1 MIYLSNGNRKVK
13 ATIFNL
19 PAIKT
24 CKKCLDCHKYCYA
37 RKAEKLYKE
46 VLPCRERNFEA
57 TKQEGFVVNMV
68 VALSRKRSNIVRI
81 HESGD
86 FYSEKYIR
94 DWFTIIGWFPGK
106 RFYAYTKRNDL
117 FTAEILKDKPEN
129 LTLILSID
137 GVFFFDIEKIK
148 YERIF
153 PMYNGFNKI
162 AIVHETFTNCP
173 AIKDKSVM
181 CGKDCT
187 KCIDGKEKCIIFKK
201 H

>member
-37 RKAEKLYKE
+37 RKAEKLYPK
-46 VLPCRERNFEA
+46 VLPCRERNY
-57 TKQEGFVVNMV
+57 QESLKDSFVDKMIS
-68 VALSRKRSNIVRI
+68 LLERKKGKLVRI

-86 FYSEKYIR
+86 FYSLEYIQK
-94 DWFTIIGWFPGK
+94 WFTVIRSFPDK
-106 RFYAYTKRNDL
+106 KFYAYTKRNDL
-117 FTAEILKDKPEN
+117 FTTEILANKPEN
-129 LTLILSID
+129 LTLIYSID
-137 GVFFFDIEKIK
+137 GIRKSKIVCNDDWVYNINCEGFD
-148 YERIF
+148 
-153 PMYNGFNKI
+153 KI

-173 AIKDKSVM
+173 AIKDKSIM